1 MGVGRQWLGLTA
13 IIGQRSTWAELEEV
27 VARPED
33 GLRQLPTVKYSWWMK
48 VDTIGLLQGH
58 SSW

>member
-1 MGVGRQWLGLTA
+1 MFDGSIGA

-48 VDTIGLLQGH
+48 VDTVGLLQGH